1 MGLKNG
7 CGRGRGHE
15 RLTGADGVSVLPAA
29 MVAALAAAGIA
40 ITRSV
45 RKSRAAARAAG
56 RRAAAGASH
65 RPAAAA
71 GVVDPWSADSG
82 PAGTAFGPDARPG
95 TRGADASGP
104 AAGDAALRTAAPSG
118 QTAVRAT
125 VDDDGR

>member
-1 MGLKNG
+1 MSLKNG

-45 RKSRAAARAAG
+45 RKSRAAAREAG
-56 RRAAAGASH
+56 RRAGAGVSH
-65 RPAAAA
+65 RPAAAD
-71 GVVDPWSADSG
+71 GVVDPWSAGPG
-82 PAGTAFGPDARPG
+82 PAGTA
-95 TRGADASGP
+95 SGP
-104 AAGDAALRTAAPSG
+104 AAQPDTPRADASRASADGAALRTAVPSG

>member
-1 MGLKNG
+1 MSLKNG

-29 MVAALAAAGIA
+29 LVAALAAAGIA

-45 RKSRAAARAAG
+45 RKSRAAARDAG
-56 RRAAAGASH
+56 RRRGAGSPG
-65 RPAAAA
+65 RPAARD
-71 GVVDPWSADSG
+71 GVVDPWSAGPVSDRAAKPGSPRADAPRP
-82 PAGTAFGPDARPG
+82 PAGGG
-95 TRGADASGP
+95 T
-104 AAGDAALRTAAPSG
+104 LRTDVPSG